1 MDATPTARRSRRRR
15 GFLPR
20 ALGIGTLGLLLVLVV
35 GVFGLYQWAKGY
47 VRSEGFRALVEG
59 QASRL
64 LQAEVKL
71 EPLEWERLDVRSPGL
86 KAGAG
91 PAFSKLQADELRA
104 TLALGGLTRRVW
116 KVEAARIEN
125 LVVDF
130 KKPTAVST
138 APPPAVAAAGAESS
152 SAPPGW
158 LNARIEVPQVGV
170 RNTNLRFGTG
180 DLDFRLLGSGAV
192 LVERGDGSYD
202 LELRGGAFSMAPFPG
217 AGVAK
222 KAFDLREASA
232 RIQSDAVYLVNSTL
246 ADANGTTVSV
256 EGTIPLSAKAH
267 NLSLHTSI
275 DGLPVAEVV
284 GPEWTN
290 RIFGRL
296 ALDIRTL
303 ESEGGTTHEGTVR
316 LADARLVTP
325 EPSQPDAGG
334 VAGMV
339 RQGWRAFSGTLLPAL
354 GAYTDR
360 TRQFRNLACDT
371 ASARFRKQGDHLELH
386 RIEIVS
392 KGLVSVEGDLAVEG
406 DTLNGL
412 VQLGVTR
419 ATLSGIPGAESK
431 VFTTERD
438 GLLWTPVRIG
448 GTLRDPQEDLTQR
461 LIDAAGQRILE
472 AVPEL
477 GFGLLRGAGNAV
489 KQGAAGVLDTGGK
502 VIDTGAG
509 ILGEGG
515 RLLEGLLAPGT
526 SNPEPAPKEAPAP
539 QTPGK

>member
-1 MDATPTARRSRRRR
+1 MDSTPTARRSRRRR

-20 ALGIGTLGLLLVLVV
+20 ALGFGTLGLLLVLVV
-35 GVFGLYQWAKGY
+35 GVFGVYQWAKGY

-104 TLALGGLTRRVW
+104 TLALGGLARRVW

-130 KKPTAVST
+130 KKPSAAAT
-138 APPPAVAAAGAESS
+138 APPPAVADAGAESS

-192 LVERGDGSYD
+192 LVKRGDGSYD

-256 EGTIPLSAKAH
+256 EGTIPL
-267 NLSLHTSI
+267 
-275 DGLPVAEVV
+275 
-284 GPEWTN
+284 
-290 RIFGRL
+290 
-296 ALDIRTL
+296 
-303 ESEGGTTHEGTVR
+303 
-316 LADARLVTP
+316 
-325 EPSQPDAGG
+325 
-334 VAGMV
+334 
-339 RQGWRAFSGTLLPAL
+339 
-354 GAYTDR
+354 
-360 TRQFRNLACDT
+360 
-371 ASARFRKQGDHLELH
+371 
-386 RIEIVS
+386 
-392 KGLVSVEGDLAVEG
+392 
-406 DTLNGL
+406 
-412 VQLGVTR
+412 
-419 ATLSGIPGAESK
+419 
-431 VFTTERD
+431 
-438 GLLWTPVRIG
+438 
-448 GTLRDPQEDLTQR
+448 
-461 LIDAAGQRILE
+461 
-472 AVPEL
+472 
-477 GFGLLRGAGNAV
+477 
-489 KQGAAGVLDTGGK
+489 
-502 VIDTGAG
+502 
-509 ILGEGG
+509 
-515 RLLEGLLAPGT
+515 
-526 SNPEPAPKEAPAP
+526 
-539 QTPGK
+539 